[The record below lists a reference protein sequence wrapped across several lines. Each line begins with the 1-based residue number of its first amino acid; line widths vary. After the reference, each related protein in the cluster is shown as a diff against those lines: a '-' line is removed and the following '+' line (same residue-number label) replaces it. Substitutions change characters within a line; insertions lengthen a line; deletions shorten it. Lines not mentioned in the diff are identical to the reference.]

1 MKLENVLNGTSVD
14 VKAKHA
20 GDQRYN
26 KEATQHFLNYVSLLA
41 TEAAN
46 RWDELGCKAIAKE
59 ARDFG
64 SVIYKML
71 EEQGLYK

>member
-1 MKLENVLNGTSVD
+1 MKLENVLHGMSVD
-14 VKAKHA
+14 VKAKQG

-26 KEATQHFLNYVSLLA
+26 KEATQYFLNYVSLLA

-46 RWDELGCKAIAKE
+46 RWDSMGCEAIAKE
-59 ARDFG
+59 AREFG